1 MPGIKKNID
10 GNFALSTLC
19 LVRDLCVNWVFIAEV
34 EGFCMIMILRMIVKS
49 GIRTYNIQYYRKS
62 KELTMTN
69 YRKMVKISNIYLMM
83 IFF

>member
-1 MPGIKKNID
+1 
-10 GNFALSTLC
+10 
-19 LVRDLCVNWVFIAEV
+19 
-34 EGFCMIMILRMIVKS
+34 MIVKS